1 MKKILFPSI
10 ILIIGL
16 TGYAQKTTVTDSS
29 SIATENSKPSRLDF
43 NAGLATS
50 HLWRGLVINDGMTAT
65 GNIHYALNEGQNFTV
80 GIWGGAGFDGKYRE
94 INYYIQYQKNNLS
107 IGLWD
112 LFNTTGIE
120 KPTVFNYD
128 KLTTTHLID
137 LRTSYRF
144 PESFPLRV
152 EADVLLYSGIT
163 DRELDKN
170 NDSKSKYSTYI
181 EVSYP
186 IIRNQ
191 KVNLN
196 LFMGAGFAIDG
207 KKHLYT
213 SKTESS
219 FDIVNTGIKATKD
232 ISVFN
237 YKLPVFA
244 TAMWNPAN
252 KIARVQL
259 VINLF

>member
-1 MKKILFPSI
+1 MKKILFFSI
-10 ILIIGL
+10 ISIIGL
-16 TGYAQKTTVTDSS
+16 AGYAQKRTAQDSIS
-29 SIATENSKPSRLDF
+29 TPIEDTKPSRLDF
-43 NAGLATS
+43 NVGLETS

-65 GNIHYALNEGQNFTV
+65 GNIHYALNEGRNFTV

-120 KPTVFNYD
+120 NPEVFNYN

-144 PESFPLRV
+144 PESFPIRI
-152 EADVLLYSGIT
+152 EADILLYSGLN
-163 DRELDKN
+163 DRELDNN
-170 NDSKSKYSTYI
+170 NDYRSRYSTYV
-181 EVSYP
+181 ELSYP
-186 IIRNQ
+186 VIRNQ

-196 LFMGAGFAIDG
+196 VFMGGAFAIDG
-207 KKHLYT
+207 KKYLYT
-213 SKTESS
+213 NQEESA
-219 FDIVNTGIKATKD
+219 FGIVNTGIKVSKD

-237 YKLPVFA
+237 YKLPVSA

-259 VINLF
+259 DVNLF